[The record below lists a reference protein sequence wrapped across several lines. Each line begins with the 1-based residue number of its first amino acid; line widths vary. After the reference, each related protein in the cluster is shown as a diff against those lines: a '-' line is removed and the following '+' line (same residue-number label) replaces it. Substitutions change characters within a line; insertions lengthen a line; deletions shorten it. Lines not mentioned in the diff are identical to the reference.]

1 MFSTC
6 LLSRFLFSIRR
17 RLDSRFSFLSPAP
30 SSSRSPPRD
39 TRRSTGSNAI
49 TTFIRQVFRTTDRR
63 RWKRNECKTRP
74 VERIS
79 SRVVPI
85 RDEEGGRIGE
95 GTVSHGGKGE
105 CISMESD
112 AENPTRR
119 WTWDRTRKEGSDR
132 ACKSRVYRARPI
144 TTVVPYETIRVPPK
158 ISVALYL
165 RNKPDRDLSRY
176 RFIASGTDDSPRE
189 RGGGNRRG
197 STTHRIEEK
206 RGSRRI
212 EEDRN

>member
-1 MFSTC
+1 M
-6 LLSRFLFSIRR
+6 
-17 RLDSRFSFLSPAP
+17 
-30 SSSRSPPRD
+30 
-39 TRRSTGSNAI
+39 
-49 TTFIRQVFRTTDRR
+49 
-63 RWKRNECKTRP
+63 
-74 VERIS
+74 
-79 SRVVPI
+79 
-85 RDEEGGRIGE
+85 
-95 GTVSHGGKGE
+95 SHGGKGE

-189 RGGGNRRG
+189 RGERGNRRG

-212 EEDRN
+212 ETRDERGSSLSPGSTKCSKRVSSASKADLAAGRRYNFRRFQGGPAPEGQDRDQFNEVIS

>member
-17 RLDSRFSFLSPAP
+17 RLESRFYPP
-30 SSSRSPPRD
+30 PPPPRD
-39 TRRSTGSNAI
+39 LLLETHGGVHDRARSRRLSAK
-49 TTFIRQVFRTTDRR
+49 FFARR
-63 RWKRNECKTRP
+63 IVDDGNGTKCKTRP

-85 RDEEGGRIGE
+85 RDEEGGRIEE

-119 WTWDRTRKEGSDR
+119 WTRDRTRKEGSDR